1 MWCLI
6 ILFLNIEVILHFYS
20 HSPRREVY
28 VSVICPTGCEGRKNA
43 EIWEKSLASDSVPLP
58 ALVYTGPVSTP
69 ILQSVPD

>member
-6 ILFLNIEVILHFYS
+6 ILFLNIEVICIFNS

-43 EIWEKSLASDSVPLP
+43 EIWEKSLASDSVLLP